1 MVAINPFSYEQVAII
16 FIFLSVLL
24 GVLLYVRK
32 NKDKLNFKLQTEKS
46 ISVLENIAISQSE
59 RLRLIRVGDETFLM
73 ASGKGVAAQ
82 LIKIDPKNSFLQKS
96 KINKTENVE
105 SSSYNKPQL
114 SESTTRKPN
123 TINLIKRD
131 ERSSSLQKKSIF
143 QAIKQA
149 RDKNPLLGLDK

>member
-24 GVLLYVRK
+24 GILLYVRK

-73 ASGKGVAAQ
+73 ASGKGIAAQ
-82 LIKIDPKNSFLQKS
+82 LIKIDPKNSFLQQS
-96 KINKTENVE
+96 KINKTENMK
-105 SSSYNKPQL
+105 SSSHNKSQL
-114 SESTTRKPN
+114 SEITTRKPN
-123 TINLIKRD
+123 TINLTKRD
-131 ERSSSLQKKSIF
+131 ERSSIIQKKSIF

-149 RDKNPLLGLDK
+149 RNKNPLLGLDK